1 MSGFRCP
8 NTYLNLNLKQ
18 TKTEISKMTKLH
30 KTEISNPQYVKVLI
44 SLWIFA
50 GEAQHLNK
58 IKF

>member
-1 MSGFRCP
+1 MSQNIP
-8 NTYLNLNLKQ
+8 EPKPE

-44 SLWIFA
+44 SLWIFV